1 MAKITDYQSILITGA
16 TGSFGKRF
24 VRRILQEYPHFER
37 VIVFS
42 RDEFK
47 QYEMAQMLSPK
58 QFPQLKYILG
68 DVRDGERLK
77 AVFTDID
84 IVVHAAALKQVD
96 TSESNPSEFIKT
108 NILGAEN
115 VIRAAIE
122 NKVKK
127 IVALSSDKAV
137 NPVSLY
143 GATKL
148 CADKLFLAATQAQN
162 QIRSLFSVV
171 RYGNVIGARGSVIP
185 LFLKKKNEQKLPI
198 THLDMTRFSVPLGV
212 ETDLVL
218 YAIENSVGGEIFIPK
233 TPSYRIT
240 EVAQAIC
247 PHCEFE
253 IIGMRPGEKLH
264 EELFTP
270 TDAQNAYD
278 LGDYFVLYPID
289 YQADKPLNFQKV
301 NPDFTYASNT
311 NSDWL
316 DIDKINAQVAAYLAA
331 EGE

>member
-1 MAKITDYQSILITGA
+1 
-16 TGSFGKRF
+16 
-24 VRRILQEYPHFER
+24 LQEYPHFER

-58 QFPQLKYILG
+58 QFPQLKYVLG
-68 DVRDGERLK
+68 DVRDADRLK

-278 LGDYFVLYPID
+278 LGNYFVLYPID
-289 YQADKPLNFQKV
+289 YQLNSPINFPKV
-301 NPDFTYASNT
+301 PRDFTYASNT
-311 NSDWL
+311 NLEWL
-316 DIDKINAQVAAYLAA
+316 DIEKINAQVAAYLSA